1 MVAGL
6 APRQLAPFI
15 AGAPLMALNKQG
27 GGLRPIAIGETIRR
41 LVSKCCCE
49 ATTEDCKVIFGPL
62 QVGVATQGGAEASV
76 HAARKLAAEF
86 GEDPGKIMLKVDF
99 SNAFNQ
105 VDRTE
110 MLAQVYDK
118 LPGLYRWVEYCYSSA
133 AHLFFGTCM
142 LLSAAGVQQGD
153 PLGPLLFSL
162 VLHPLALKIQKAF
175 PNLLLNVW
183 YLDDGCIVGDIAD
196 VYAVFQMVQAEGPA
210 RGLHLNVKKNEIWW
224 PSRVSGDPFPAEVDR
239 VSNEG
244 VKLLGAPIGT
254 KKFTTDFVRKKLK
267 VLKDVCDLLREVDN
281 AQVELGLFRG
291 CLSFNKIN
299 HLLRTC
305 PPDLLEK
312 ALDQF
317 DEHFQSILATILR
330 VPCLAEDQWEQA
342 SLPVKFAG
350 LGVNQTKVIA
360 GPAYAGSCVLTQGLV
375 TALLKRKE
383 YEPPGVAELLVAH
396 ETATSFGHDLADL
409 STQRSVQQLLS
420 KERHEVMFQK
430 LMARST
436 VRSSNLMLAC
446 STPHASD
453 WLLAPPIAGLGLAL
467 LSTQFRTAL
476 KFRLG
481 FALYSEPFPCPALSA
496 EGKACGEEMDCF
508 GDHALCCHYGPSLLF
523 RHNSL
528 RDILGHSARAA
539 GLSAVVEKKNQVEG
553 SNEKPGDIT
562 VQQYHRGFPSSA
574 FDVTV
579 THPLQ
584 KKYLEVAME
593 EAGVAAQDAHDK
605 KLQKSLEICEKEGI
619 HFVPLAWESLG
630 GATETV
636 HDTLNRWT
644 ELEGARGGYPTEL
657 IRRNLYSQVSCCLAR
672 HLAQAVIDRQPELEC
687 DRVL

>member
-1 MVAGL
+1 
-6 APRQLAPFI
+6 
-15 AGAPLMALNKQG
+15 
-27 GGLRPIAIGETIRR
+27 
-41 LVSKCCCE
+41 
-49 ATTEDCKVIFGPL
+49 
-62 QVGVATQGGAEASV
+62 
-76 HAARKLAAEF
+76 
-86 GEDPGKIMLKVDF
+86 
-99 SNAFNQ
+99 
-105 VDRTE
+105 
-110 MLAQVYDK
+110 
-118 LPGLYRWVEYCYSSA
+118 
-133 AHLFFGTCM
+133 
-142 LLSAAGVQQGD
+142 
-153 PLGPLLFSL
+153 
-162 VLHPLALKIQKAF
+162 
-175 PNLLLNVW
+175 
-183 YLDDGCIVGDIAD
+183 
-196 VYAVFQMVQAEGPA
+196 
-210 RGLHLNVKKNEIWW
+210 
-224 PSRVSGDPFPAEVDR
+224 
-239 VSNEG
+239 
-244 VKLLGAPIGT
+244 
-254 KKFTTDFVRKKLK
+254 
-267 VLKDVCDLLREVDN
+267 
-281 AQVELGLFRG
+281 
-291 CLSFNKIN
+291 
-299 HLLRTC
+299 
-305 PPDLLEK
+305 
-312 ALDQF
+312 
-317 DEHFQSILATILR
+317 